1 MTVNPYFRRN
11 IQGEQSLIES
21 LTTEAI
27 KIHGHE
33 MVYIPRE
40 AVTED
45 KIFGEEISKFK
56 DANRIEM
63 YMENAE
69 GFDGES
75 DMTRFGLDIRENCTF
90 IVSRKRFVEVM
101 AHNTTIRDLGRP
113 REGDLVYFDYPNNMF
128 EIKYVEHDNPFY
140 PLGAQHS
147 FKLFCEAFKYTQE
160 EVDTGESDMDD
171 AVKTV
176 ADYMKQLG
184 FSGGVSGGNFIEGEE
199 IYVGATSDQ
208 QQAYGQVDSWTGLT
222 AGNKYVTVN
231 TVKGRFEIGDVV
243 HGKTSLAQ
251 YTILTVADTDTRA
264 SNANTQDNEDLDLE
278 ANSDN
283 IFDFTERD
291 PFSEGLYGD
300 PT

>member
-11 IQGEQSLIES
+11 VQGEQSLIES

-45 KIFGEEISKFK
+45 KILGEEISKFK

-90 IVSRKRFVEVM
+90 IVSRKRFMEVM

-113 REGDLVYFDYPNNMF
+113 REGDLIYFDYPYNLF

-140 PLGAQHS
+140 PLGARYS

-160 EVDTGESDMDD
+160 EIDTGESDMD
-171 AVKTV
+171 AVVKAV
-176 ADYMKQLG
+176 ADYTKQLG

-208 QQAYGQVDSWTGLT
+208 QHAYGNVDKWTVP
-222 AGNKYVTVN
+222 ASAAENKYVTVN
-231 TVKGRFEIGDVV
+231 MVKGSFEIGDVV
-243 HGKTSLAQ
+243 RGKTSLAQ
-251 YTILTVADTDTRA
+251 YTILTVADTDTRTSKA
-264 SNANTQDNEDLDLE
+264 STQDNEALDLE
-278 ANSDN
+278 ANRDN
-283 IFDFTERD
+283 IFDFTEKD
-291 PFSEGLYGD
+291 PFSEGGYG
-300 PT
+300 

>member
-11 IQGEQSLIES
+11 VQGEQSLLES

-40 AVTED
+40 TVSED
-45 KIFGEEISKFK
+45 KILGEEISKFK

-90 IVSRKRFVEVM
+90 IVSRKRFNEVM

-113 REGDLVYFDYPNNMF
+113 REGDLIYFDYPTNLF

-140 PLGAQHS
+140 PLGARYS
-147 FKLFCEAFKYTQE
+147 FKLFCESFKYTQE
-160 EVDTGESDMDD
+160 EIDTGETNLD
-171 AVKTV
+171 AVVKVV
-176 ADYMKQLG
+176 ADYTKKLE
-184 FSGGVSGGNFIEGEE
+184 FSGTANGGDFYVGEE
-199 IYVGATSDQ
+199 VYVGTTADRH
-208 QQAYGQVDSWTGLT
+208 AYGNVDSWTVPAT
-222 AGNKYVTVN
+222 GNKYMNVN
-231 TVKGRFEIGDVV
+231 VAKGPFEVGDVV
-243 HGKTSLAQ
+243 YGVTSTSS
-251 YTILTVADTDTRA
+251 YTILAVSDTDTRA
-264 SNANTQDNEDLDLE
+264 SSANTQDNEAIDLE
-278 ANSDN
+278 ANRDN
-283 IFDFTERD
+283 IFDFTEKD

-300 PT
+300 PL